1 MKKVK
6 RAAATIV
13 ALSLGIVTLSGCQGK
28 NADSAKQ
35 SGQSVTFPLAT
46 SVTLKVWR
54 PQIAGLISKYP
65 DMSDYPIYKNF
76 TKQTNIQ
83 FKVISPAVGQEKDQ
97 FNLMIS
103 SGDYPDIYDNGAI
116 SGYYSGGFD
125 KAYADGL
132 ILKLNDLQKKY
143 APDLQKIYNE
153 FPDINA
159 LMKNDEGLYLSTPL
173 IRGDASM
180 LSTAGYMVRQ
190 DWLTK
195 SGLSSPVTMDDWH
208 TMLTAFK
215 DKMGATAP
223 LIFNDL
229 PGTLANGNGLIGA
242 YGIAYGYFVED
253 GKMKYGP
260 ADSRYEQF
268 LATFAQWYKEG
279 LIDPEF
285 ATNNSQT
292 FDSKVENGKSGAFF
306 GGVGGA
312 MGTYMKAMATK
323 NPDFKLTGVSY
334 PVLKQ
339 GESTHFSTYVNTRT
353 NIAIPEDA
361 ISSKTKYP
369 EVCMAFLNLGYTK
382 SGYLT
387 YNFGEEGTSYKVVD
401 GYPTYTD
408 LITKNPDGLSMA
420 NAIQLYARAS
430 TEGPFVQDPR
440 YLEQYYNL
448 PEQQAA
454 VKTYAKNKLTPDT
467 NPTPEG
473 KLSADETNS
482 ISSSETQIQTYV
494 DEQLL
499 RFVTGVQPVNDSTFS
514 TYVKQLKALGLDND
528 LQVRQKAEDRF
539 KKNNPAYYAQ
549 KVSSSVYDLFKNAT
563 K

>member
-6 RAAATIV
+6 RAAVAIV
-13 ALSLGIVTLSGCQGK
+13 VLSMGIVTLSGCQGK

-35 SGQSVTFPLAT
+35 SGQSITFPLAT

-54 PQIAGLISKYP
+54 PQIAGLIAKYP

-76 TKQTNIQ
+76 TKETNIQ

-116 SGYYSGGFD
+116 SGYYSGGYD

-143 APDLQKIYNE
+143 APDLQKIYNTY
-153 FPDINA
+153 PDVNA
-159 LMKNDEGLYLSTPL
+159 LIKNDDGLYLAVPF
-173 IRGDASM
+173 IRGEPS
-180 LSTAGYMVRQ
+180 LVTSAGYMVRQ

-195 SGLSSPVTMDDWH
+195 LGLSSPVTMDDWH

-215 DKMGATAP
+215 TKMGATAP
-223 LIFNDL
+223 LVFNNL
-229 PGTLANGNGLIGA
+229 PGTLSNGNGLIGA

-253 GKMKYGP
+253 GKVKYGP
-260 ADSRYEQF
+260 TDSRYQQF
-268 LATFAQWYKEG
+268 LTTFAQWYKEG

-292 FDSKVENGKSGAFF
+292 FDSKAEGGKAGAFF
-306 GGVGGA
+306 GGAGGTL
-312 MGTYMKAMATK
+312 GTYLKTMAAK
-323 NPDFKLTGVSY
+323 NPDYKLTGVSY

-339 GESTHFSTYVNTRT
+339 GDFNRFYQHQ
-353 NIAIPEDA
+353 NIAWQEAA

-369 EVCMAFLNLGYTK
+369 EICMAFLNLGYTK

-387 YNFGEEGTSYKVVD
+387 YNFGEAGTSYKIVD
-401 GYPTYTD
+401 SYPTYTD
-408 LITKNPDGLSMA
+408 LVTNNPDGISMA
-420 NAIQLYARAS
+420 NEIQLYARS
-430 TEGPFVQDPR
+430 SSEGPFVQDPR
-440 YLEQYYNL
+440 YMEQYASL

-454 VKTYAKNKLTPDT
+454 LKTWSQNSEKMTANN
-467 NPTPEG
+467 NPTPQG
-473 KLSADETNS
+473 KLSADEVSS
-482 ISSSETQIQTYV
+482 ISSSETQISTYV